1 MKIKKKI
8 LFFALNL
15 ISYKSL
21 VPYIIKSVEDGHDVT
36 VRTNFFNNKLAD
48 IIFDL
53 YKTNYPLKVN
63 LINKNTI
70 NKLSKN
76 YKLHLPEKNLKF
88 SIIFSSKYLRFLNN
102 TYLKKNT
109 FDIVIGTLK
118 DNLFYEYNPNLK
130 YKKKFAIGIP
140 PFPVN
145 INFQDLKKFSFE
157 KFGDG
162 DFFFKYHK
170 IDKIIKNQ
178 DFTLRKFSYI
188 KKNNKTQN
196 LNRVLLL
203 HPGGYRG
210 VVTDY
215 GASKKISNLQNSK
228 FIKSI
233 CETLETNGYECL
245 IKIHPLHA
253 KFHGE
258 KDLNSIVR
266 NLNLKKTKVL
276 GPYEGYFDLLNN
288 CKFVLS
294 CGSTSIHEI
303 MSMGYKNIFL
313 INFFGTSRT
322 SEYYFHKE
330 NILES
335 LDDLDKIC
343 KEDNLQKYLQGK
355 FQNLFNFY
363 NNLEQNIDEDLNYF
377 YL

>member
-1 MKIKKKI
+1 MIKKKI

-21 VPYIIKSVEDGHDVT
+21 VPYIIKSAEKGHQVT

-48 IIFDL
+48 AIFDL
-53 YKTNYPLKVN
+53 YKTRYPLKVN

-76 YKLHLPEKNLKF
+76 YELILPERNLRF
-88 SIIFSSKYLRFLNN
+88 PIIFTSKYLRFLNKPFF
-102 TYLKKNT
+102 KKNT
-109 FDIVIGTLK
+109 FDIVVSTLK
-118 DNLFYEYNPNLK
+118 DNLFYKYNPNLK
-130 YKKKFAIGIP
+130 YKKKFAVGVP
-140 PFPVN
+140 PFPIN
-145 INFQDLKKFSFE
+145 INFQQKKKFSFE
-157 KFGDG
+157 EFKESE
-162 DFFFKYHK
+162 FFFKYHK
-170 IDKIIKNQ
+170 VDKIINNQ
-178 DFTLRKFSYI
+178 DFSLRKFSYI
-188 KKNNKTQN
+188 KERNKTKHSNQI
-196 LNRVLLL
+196 LLL

-210 VVTDY
+210 VVTNY
-215 GASKKISNLQNSK
+215 GASKKKSHLQNSK
-228 FIKSI
+228 FIELI
-233 CETLETNGYECL
+233 CKTLETNGYECL

-258 KDLNSIVR
+258 KDINLIVK
-266 NLNLKKTKVL
+266 NLNLENTKVL
-276 GPYEGYFDLLNN
+276 GPYEGYLDLISS

-335 LDDLDKIC
+335 LDDLEKIC
-343 KEDNLQKYLQGK
+343 KETDLQKYLEGK
-355 FQNLFNFY
+355 FHNLFSFY
-363 NNLEQNIDEDLNYF
+363 NNLEQNIEEDLNNF